1 MAPRRRVATTTDS
14 APPAAPAPP
23 LFPYRL
29 VDEVVVVEPGRR
41 VQGRKLVSANEPFF
55 AGHFPGAPVM
65 PGVLVCE
72 ALAQLASRL
81 GTLPHGAR
89 LAGVRRARFRRP
101 VQPGD
106 ELQLTVTAAEDRLTG
121 LVTCESA
128 VVADVEFRVT
138 GAPGARIHPTAV
150 VAAGAELADGVVIDP
165 YAVIGPQVVI
175 GPDTWIGPHAVLE
188 GPTTLGARN
197 RVFQFA
203 SVGGVP
209 QDLKFRG
216 EPSAVEIGDDNQIR
230 EFVTINRGTAAGSML
245 TRIGSG
251 CLFMTQSHVP
261 HDATVG
267 NNVILANGVAL
278 GGHVRVDDY
287 AIVGGLAGV
296 HQFVRLGESS
306 LCAAGAMVSQDVPP
320 FCTVAGDR
328 ARLHGLNLIGLQR
341 RGLTEETIRALKRA
355 YRMLFA
361 ATPRREAEREVE
373 SAFPDIKEVHDLV
386 GFLRASERGVC
397 RP

>member
-1 MAPRRRVATTTDS
+1 MKS
-14 APPAAPAPP
+14 
-23 LFPYRL
+23 
-29 VDEVVVVEPGRR
+29 
-41 VQGRKLVSANEPFF
+41 
-55 AGHFPGAPVM
+55 
-65 PGVLVCE
+65 
-72 ALAQLASRL
+72 
-81 GTLPHGAR
+81 
-89 LAGVRRARFRRP
+89 
-101 VQPGD
+101 
-106 ELQLTVTAAEDRLTG
+106 
-121 LVTCESA
+121 
-128 VVADVEFRVT
+128 
-138 GAPGARIHPTAV
+138 PTAKV
-150 VAAGAELADGVVIDP
+150 PDTR
-165 YAVIGPQVVI
+165 IGPQ
-175 GPDTWIGPHAVLE
+175 AVLE
-188 GPTTLGARN
+188 GRTTLGARN

-230 EFVTINRGTAAGSML
+230 EFVTINRGTAAGTML
-245 TRIGSG
+245 TRVGSG

-261 HDATVG
+261 HDAMVG

-341 RGLTEETIRALKRA
+341 RGLGEETIRALKRA
-355 YRMLFA
+355 YRILFA
-361 ATPRREAEREVE
+361 ATPGSGSRRTLPEVAAKTRHVVALNTP
-373 SAFPDIKEVHDLV
+373 SP
-386 GFLRASERGVC
+386 
-397 RP
+397 